1 MYGLTPYEKN
11 NNNYSIFD
19 AFHDFEKDFFG
30 GKLPTAAC
38 KTDIKEENDKY
49 FVETELPGV
58 EKEDINIDIN
68 GNYLTISAEHSV
80 ENDDTDKTKSG
91 KYIHRER
98 NYGSYRRSFDISE
111 VNTDKIEAEYKNGV
125 LIMTL
130 PKKAE
135 DTPAARR
142 LEIK

>member
-11 NNNYSIFD
+11 NAYSIFD

-30 GKLPTAAC
+30 GKVPTSEC

-49 FVETELPGV
+49 IVETELPGF
-58 EKEDINIDIN
+58 EKSDISIDIN
-68 GNYLTISAEHSV
+68 GNYLTISAEHSE
-80 ENDDTDKTKSG
+80 ENDDKDKTANG
-91 KYIHRER
+91 TKYIHRER
-98 NYGSYRRSFDISE
+98 TYGSYKRSFDISE
-111 VNTDKIEAEYKNGV
+111 VDKENIGAEYKNGV

-135 DTPAARR
+135 DVPASRR